1 MRGRRNPQSTMLA
14 FVNLDERVPPDH
26 PLRIIKRVAD
36 DVLDRMSGDFDR
48 MYSRIGRASV
58 PPERLLKSLLLISL
72 YSIRSERAFC
82 QELDYNLLYRWFLD
96 MDLMEPSFDA
106 TVFTKNRR
114 RLLRHR
120 VGRKLFEEV
129 AYEADRR
136 GLMSDEHF
144 SVDGTLIEAAASIK
158 SFRRRDDDDDSRGDG
173 GVQAEDFRGEKLS
186 NATHQSTTDPDA
198 RLMRKGR
205 GKEAKLVFIAHA
217 LMGQSAWVGERLQT
231 DRGQRD
237 G

>member
-1 MRGRRNPQSTMLA
+1 MRGRRNPQTTMLA

-26 PLRIIKRVAD
+26 PLRFIKQVAD
-36 DVLDRMSGDFDR
+36 DVLSRMSDDFDR
-48 MYSRIGRASV
+48 MYSSIGRASV

-114 RLLRHR
+114 RLLRHK
-120 VGRKLFEEV
+120 VGRTLFEEV

-158 SFRRRDDDDDSRGDG
+158 SFRRRDDDDDTDNCGNGVSQTEDFPRGEAEQRDTPEHDRSRG
-173 GVQAEDFRGEKLS
+173 E
-186 NATHQSTTDPDA
+186 TDEE
-198 RLMRKGR
+198 G
-205 GKEAKLVFIAHA
+205 
-217 LMGQSAWVGERLQT
+217 
-231 DRGQRD
+231 
-237 G
+237 

>member
-26 PLRIIKRVAD
+26 PLRTIKRVAD
-36 DVLDRMSGDFDR
+36 DVLDRMSGDFDT
-48 MYSRIGRASV
+48 MYSKIGRSSV

-106 TVFTKNRR
+106 TVFTRNRR
-114 RLLRHR
+114 SLLRYK

-129 AYEADRR
+129 ACEADRR

-158 SFRRRDDDDDSRGDG
+158 SFRQHDDDDESRGDG
-173 GVQAEDFRGEKLS
+173 GVQSEDFRGEKLS
-186 NATHQSTTDPDA
+186 NATHRSTTDPDA
-198 RLMRKGR
+198 RLMRKGP
-205 GKEAKLVFIAHA
+205 GKEANLA
-217 LMGQSAWVGERLQT
+217 R
-231 DRGQRD
+231 RGGWLIR
-237 G
+237 